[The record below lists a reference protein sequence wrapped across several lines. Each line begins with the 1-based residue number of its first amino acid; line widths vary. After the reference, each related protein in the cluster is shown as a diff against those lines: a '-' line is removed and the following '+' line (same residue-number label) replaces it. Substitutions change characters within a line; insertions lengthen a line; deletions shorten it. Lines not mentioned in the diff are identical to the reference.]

1 MLCLCNLTMRACPT
15 RIEMCV
21 ESTGNGIGTGE
32 TGDTGDEVSEEPAD
46 EETRENGDSQDRLN
60 IEIIALEMREFDDEE
75 GIESDSEEDN

>member
-1 MLCLCNLTMRACPT
+1 
-15 RIEMCV
+15 MCV
-21 ESTGNGIGTGE
+21 ESTGNGIGIGE
-32 TGDTGDEVSEEPAD
+32 TGDTGDEVYEEPAD